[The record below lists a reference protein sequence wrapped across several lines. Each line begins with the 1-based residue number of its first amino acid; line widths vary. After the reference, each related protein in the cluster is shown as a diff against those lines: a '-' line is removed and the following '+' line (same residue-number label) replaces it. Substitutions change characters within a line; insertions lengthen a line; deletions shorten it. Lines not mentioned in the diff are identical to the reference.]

1 MFAGIE
7 DDKTK
12 FAQGKKTTNAPY
24 RRIQNYGEIKV
35 LLLRVKKENWQYSQV
50 SEKLNDNSFES
61 KAGFD
66 TWGAKVKT

>member
-35 LLLRVKKENWQYSQV
+35 LLVLRVKK
-50 SEKLNDNSFES
+50 KTDNIRRS
-61 KAGFD
+61 
-66 TWGAKVKT
+66 VKS

>member
-1 MFAGIE
+1 MIVFAGIE

-35 LLLRVKKENWQYSQV
+35 LLLRLKKKTDNILRSVKS
-50 SEKLNDNSFES
+50 
-61 KAGFD
+61 
-66 TWGAKVKT
+66 